1 MWNKHFDF
9 QGKLNYVPV
18 VIDSSLVRHYLQSLR
33 LLWCFLPLI
42 LAFFSPIL
50 SQLVCDRRDLM
61 SAILSEYKNWLR
73 RLQANCLNL
82 QGEKKLLALDV
93 ENCLFFIAWSNY
105 FSVRKES
112 RNRPINISSILKPL
126 LWSLAPKKKAHYFR
140 VFLPLTPKDGVTI
153 S

>member
-1 MWNKHFDF
+1 
-9 QGKLNYVPV
+9 
-18 VIDSSLVRHYLQSLR
+18 
-33 LLWCFLPLI
+33 
-42 LAFFSPIL
+42 
-50 SQLVCDRRDLM
+50 M

-126 LWSLAPKKKAHYFR
+126 L
-140 VFLPLTPKDGVTI
+140 
-153 S
+153 